1 MSTSPIMTLFRE
13 FEAKHR
19 QASDP
24 SVDDEVAD
32 ALLDECKSLE
42 QRILSIPVSSAQDLA
57 AKLVANTRY
66 GDYTL
71 DDRGEGGLLDELLA
85 ILAVREHP
93 DAKLIDLGQQFEES
107 KAKARSLEPACKRAY
122 KKYEAE
128 LAAAGISDFP
138 LDRSEAQKA
147 CERELYRS
155 TGYKAAS
162 DAFNA
167 AHGESIRLMKAIHRT
182 KATTL
187 EGFAAKLAA
196 IAFDQSDFEVTD
208 PVPVDVAERELYRLA
223 RSMAKVVKSG
233 YAAGGQRNG

>member
-1 MSTSPIMTLFRE
+1 MADASPIMTLFRE

-19 QASDP
+19 QASDL

-57 AKLVANTRY
+57 AKLIAYTRY

-71 DDRGEGGLLDELLA
+71 DKRGEGGLLDELLA

-93 DAKLIDLGQQFEES
+93 DAQLIELGRQFEAA
-107 KAKARSLEPACKRAY
+107 KAKARPLEKERVRLLAESKRLASIAGLTDR
-122 KKYEAE
+122 AE
-128 LAAAGISDFP
+128 
-138 LDRSEAQKA
+138 DRQAHGVIRRRTGYHAVSEAFLKA
-147 CERELYRS
+147 HSE
-155 TGYKAAS
+155 AV
-162 DAFNA
+162 
-167 AHGESIRLMKAIHRT
+167 RLMKAIHRT

-187 EGFAAKLAA
+187 EGFAVKASAV
-196 IAFDQSDFEVTD
+196 AFDQSDFEVD
-208 PVPVDVAERELYRLA
+208 VPVPTDVAERAMYRLA
-223 RSMAKVVKSG
+223 RDMAKAVKAG